1 MMLSVRSEKKAAGA
15 RIAATV
21 GCALAALAAVP
32 ASHAQSTTATA
43 TATTTTASVAA
54 QRVVIDPT
62 TRRPRAPEF
71 DELAT
76 APSAAAAPQ
85 ATLRGAAKPDLTGIS
100 AHPALKRMQAT
111 PTQAQLGAVGQRFKP
126 GMLAFSVAKRDADGS
141 ISTQCV
147 TGPDAVA
154 TAFSAPAAQGE
165 RHDH

>member
-1 MMLSVRSEKKAAGA
+1 MMSVRMKNKAIGV
-15 RIAATV
+15 RVAATV

-32 ASHAQSTTATA
+32 ASHAQSTATA
-43 TATTTTASVAA
+43 SAPGSIAA
-54 QRVVIDPT
+54 QRVVIDPA

-85 ATLRGAAKPDLTGIS
+85 AALRGAAKPDLTGIS
-100 AHPALKRMQAT
+100 AHPALKRMQAA
-111 PTQAQLGAVGQRFKP
+111 PTQARLGAVGQRFKP
-126 GMLAFSVAKRDADGS
+126 GMLAFSVAERGADGS
-141 ISTQCV
+141 IATQCV

-154 TAFSAPAAQGE
+154 TAFSAPAVQGE